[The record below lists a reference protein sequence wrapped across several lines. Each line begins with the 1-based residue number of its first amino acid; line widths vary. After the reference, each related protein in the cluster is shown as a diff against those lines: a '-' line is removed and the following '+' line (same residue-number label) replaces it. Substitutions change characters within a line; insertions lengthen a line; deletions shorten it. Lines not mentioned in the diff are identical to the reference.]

1 MEKGKDKKRKKKSG
15 RIIFAALISVFV
27 IAGGIALYNIITREA
42 SYSAARQEYVE
53 LRQLAPT
60 PAPAPMPENP
70 PTTEVGPNNESQEPE
85 ESSNDIADL
94 SDINPD
100 YIGWI
105 RIDGTGIDYP
115 VVQGADNYRYMGIT
129 FMGERNSSGAIF
141 MDIRCANRFEGFSI
155 LYGHNMRD
163 GSMFSELH
171 SYRDAAFIDA
181 HPEIQ
186 IFKPDG
192 GVWIFRI
199 FDVKLTNV
207 QDTVFTLPGSSQ
219 DAVVEYFSGHGI
231 MESADILVL
240 STCTTGNRDDERLLV
255 FAERWGE

>member
-15 RIIFAALISVFV
+15 RIIFAALITVFV

-53 LRQLAPT
+53 LRQFAPT
-60 PAPAPMPENP
+60 PAPEDPSAI
-70 PTTEVGPNNESQEPE
+70 EVGSNNGSQEPE
-85 ESSNDIADL
+85 ESSNDMPDL

-105 RIDGTGIDYP
+105 RIEGTGIDYP

-141 MDIRCANRFEGFSI
+141 MDNRCADRFKGFSI

-163 GSMFSELH
+163 DSMFAELH
-171 SYRDAAFIDA
+171 SYRDAAFLDA

-186 IFKPDG
+186 IFKPEG

-207 QDTVFTLPGSSQ
+207 QDAVFTLPGSGQ
-219 DAVVEYFSGHGI
+219 DTVVEHFSRHDI
-231 MESADILVL
+231 AESADILVL
-240 STCTTGNRDDERLLV
+240 STCTTGNTDERLLV
-255 FAERWGE
+255 FAERLVE